1 MATIKHGRDTL
12 NDYVAI
18 NEENLAT
25 ALAILENVK
34 HELNLMT
41 DNLCTTE
48 REKLWLGNF
57 CNDLGRARR
66 YLVTDT
72 FKFEAEKPLLVKK

>member
-12 NDYVAI
+12 NDHVAI
-18 NEENLAT
+18 NEENLT
-25 ALAILENVK
+25 RALAILENVK

-41 DNLCTTE
+41 DNFCTTE
-48 REKLWLGNF
+48 REKLLIGKF
-57 CNDLGRARR
+57 CNDLGRARQ

-72 FKFEAEKPLLVKK
+72 FKFEAEKSLLVKK